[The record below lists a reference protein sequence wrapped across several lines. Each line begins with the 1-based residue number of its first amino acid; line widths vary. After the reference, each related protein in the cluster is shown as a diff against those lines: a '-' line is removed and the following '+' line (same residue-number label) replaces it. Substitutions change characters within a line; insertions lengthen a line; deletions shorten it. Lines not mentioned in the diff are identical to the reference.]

1 MDRDIKE
8 RTFDIGLR
16 IIQLAAQLP
25 ETRTGKVLGYQ
36 VLRCG
41 TSIGANVEEAVAAYS
56 REDFAFKM
64 SIALKEARETHY
76 WLRLVRDAGVLKPNR
91 LDSIL
96 GETEEIKKILGSIVS
111 KMRGNSKIKSQK

>member
-1 MDRDIKE
+1 MDKDIRE
-8 RTFDIGLR
+8 RTFAFGLR
-16 IIQLAAQLP
+16 IINLSYHLP
-25 ETRTGKVLGYQ
+25 ENRAGKVLCNQ
-36 VLRCG
+36 ILRSG
-41 TSIGANVEEAVAAYS
+41 TSIGANVEEATAAYS

-96 GETEEIKKILGSIVS
+96 GETEEIKNILGSIVS
-111 KMRGNSKIKSQK
+111 KVRGNSKGKSQK